1 MLNSKISSKKH
12 LLVEQIDR
20 KIAGFRDVKDIAPP
34 PEGWL
39 HTVRIA
45 LGMSLR
51 QLGARMH
58 VTPQSAKELEMREA
72 SGSIT
77 LRSLREAAGAMGM
90 RLVYGFVPDAG
101 SAKSIDEMIERRAEE
116 LAKEIVLRTSASM
129 KLEDQENSPERLKK
143 AVKQR
148 AAMIKEE
155 MPRYLW
161 S

>member
-1 MLNSKISSKKH
+1 MKKNERL

-20 KIAGFRDVKDIAPP
+20 KLAGFRDVKDMAPP
-34 PEGWL
+34 PDGWL
-39 HTVRIA
+39 RAVRIA

-51 QLGARMH
+51 QFGGRMRM
-58 VTPQSAKELEMREA
+58 TPQSAKELEVREA

-77 LRSLREAAGAMGM
+77 LRSLREAAGALGM
-90 RLVYGFVPDAG
+90 RLVYGLVPIDG
-101 SAKSIDEMIERRAEE
+101 SIDAMIERRAEQ

-129 KLEDQENSPERLKK
+129 KLEDQENSPARLKK